1 MQPDAS
7 AFYASRP
14 VRELFAA
21 ELAALAPILAGVY
34 GNFGLFLRAHP
45 SLPATLPAHLLGTV
59 IELALDGRES
69 CGGRLRCSP
78 SALPLASES
87 CHLVVAQH
95 VLECVDDPNECSAEF
110 SRVLAPEGVALV
122 LGFNPVS
129 LWRPWLAGEARN
141 ASLALG
147 PQSARAWRQ
156 QFSRHGIEILQTRFV
171 GAMSPWQHS
180 VHGEAA
186 SLSARRSML
195 GRVGASWLLLAR
207 KRRSVLTP
215 LRLRGSS
222 RELSMNPRLAPGA
235 HRECA

>member
-156 QFSRHGIEILQTRFV
+156 QFSRHGSRFCRR
-171 GAMSPWQHS
+171 A
-180 VHGEAA
+180 
-186 SLSARRSML
+186 LSAQCR
-195 GRVGASWLLLAR
+195 
-207 KRRSVLTP
+207 P
-215 LRLRGSS
+215 GSTACME
-222 RELSMNPRLAPGA
+222 RQRRLALVARCLVEWVPAGCCSRA
-235 HRECA
+235 SVAAC